1 MLFSI
6 AKKARQFTAGTI
18 IKRSHSVSAGS
29 SRRIALGLSMLMAAS
44 AGSVAEANTLV
55 RVTSTYGDFTLE
67 LFDDQTPNTVNNF
80 LGYVDRGDF
89 DMTVV
94 HRSVSNFVIQMGAYN
109 WLGDCVSDAP
119 QPGINCSAVY
129 TQQQD
134 PVVNEPVVS
143 NTEGTIAMAK
153 LGGNPNSATS
163 QWFIN
168 LVDNSE
174 ALDDQN
180 GGFTAFG
187 RILGEGLSVGQEI
200 NELEV
205 SDLRQGNPQSP
216 APTSIP
222 LRGIATNLPQTEN
235 LVLMSAY
242 RVDRFSTAMHI
253 FEYSSGRLAA
263 YVNAGDLGNYSMQF
277 NLVEG
282 DGEVIFELDTG
293 NMVPLEIT
301 PEGMANYL
309 PDEQK
314 VAIPQVEINNN
325 GSVSVLNNV
334 VLRMIDE
341 SQMRFVLESYE

>member
-1 MLFSI
+1 MLFSTTRKI
-6 AKKARQFTAGTI
+6 KQPGAGAVLNRRQSGVLSAIRGTALAAT
-18 IKRSHSVSAGS
+18 V
-29 SRRIALGLSMLMAAS
+29 LMATTVA
-44 AGSVAEANTLV
+44 SVAEANTLV
-55 RVTSTYGDFTLE
+55 RVTSTFGDFTLE

-80 LGYVDRGDF
+80 LGYVDRGDY

-94 HRSVSNFVIQMGAYN
+94 HRSVNDFVIQVGAYN
-109 WLGDCVSDAP
+109 WLGDCVNESP
-119 QPGINCSAVY
+119 LPGVNCSASF
-129 TQQQD
+129 TEQQA

-153 LGGNPNSATS
+153 VDGNPNSATS

-168 LVDNSE
+168 LGDNSE
-174 ALDDQN
+174 NLDNQN

-187 RILGEGLSVGQEI
+187 RVLGEGLSVARAI
-200 NELEV
+200 NDLEERNIGGAASEMPV
-205 SDLRQGNPQSP
+205 R
-216 APTSIP
+216 
-222 LRGIATNLPQTEN
+222 NLSSGLPKTEN

-242 RVDRFSTAMHI
+242 RVDRFSTAMHV
-253 FEYSSGRLAA
+253 FEYSSGRLAT
-263 YVNAGDLGNYSMQF
+263 YVNLGDLGTYSLQF
-277 NLVEG
+277 NLVQ
-282 DGEVIFELDTG
+282 DTGEIIFALDTT

-309 PDEQK
+309 PGEQK
-314 VAIPQVEINNN
+314 VAIPSVEVNNN

>member
-6 AKKARQFTAGTI
+6 VKKARQFTAGTI
-18 IKRSHSVSAGS
+18 IKGSHSVSAGS

-168 LVDNSE
+168 LGDNSE
-174 ALDDQN
+174 NLDEQN

-187 RILGEGLSVGQEI
+187 RVLGDGLEVANEINGLEVVSVGGAATEMPQR
-200 NELEV
+200 N
-205 SDLRQGNPQSP
+205 NP
-216 APTSIP
+216 T
-222 LRGIATNLPQTEN
+222 RLPQTDN

-282 DGEVIFELDTG
+282 DGGVIFELDTG

-334 VLRMIDE
+334 VLHMIDE
-341 SQMRFVLESYE
+341 SQMRFELESYE

>member
-6 AKKARQFTAGTI
+6 TRKIQQPGAGAVCNRRQSGALSAIRGTALAA
-18 IKRSHSVSAGS
+18 SV
-29 SRRIALGLSMLMAAS
+29 LMATTVA
-44 AGSVAEANTLV
+44 SVAEANTLV
-55 RVTSTYGDFTLE
+55 RVTSTFGDFTLE

-80 LGYVDRGDF
+80 LGYVDRGDY

-94 HRSVSNFVIQMGAYN
+94 HRSVNDFVIQVGAYN
-109 WLGDCVSDAP
+109 WLGDCVSESP
-119 QPGINCSAVY
+119 LPGVNCSASF
-129 TQQQD
+129 TEQQN

-153 LGGNPNSATS
+153 VGGNPDSATS

-168 LVDNSE
+168 LGDNSE
-174 ALDDQN
+174 NLDNQN

-187 RILGEGLSVGQEI
+187 RVLGEGLSVARAI
-200 NELEV
+200 NGLEE
-205 SDLRQGNPQSP
+205 RNIGG
-216 APTSIP
+216 AATEMP
-222 LRGIATNLPQTEN
+222 LRNFSSGLPVTEN

-242 RVDRFSTAMHI
+242 RVDHFSTAMHV
-253 FEYSSGRLAA
+253 FEYSSGRLAT
-263 YVNAGDLGNYSMQF
+263 YVNLGDLGTYSLQF
-277 NLVEG
+277 NLVQ
-282 DGEVIFELDTG
+282 DTGEIIFALDTT

-301 PEGMANYL
+301 PEGMADYL
-309 PDEQK
+309 PDVQK
-314 VAIPQVEINNN
+314 VAIPSVEVNNN

>member
-6 AKKARQFTAGTI
+6 ASKANQLRASAMNKVTGSTLSSG
-18 IKRSHSVSAGS
+18 RSRGLVMGVS
-29 SRRIALGLSMLMAAS
+29 LLMAAS
-44 AGSVAEANTLV
+44 AVSMAEANTLV
-55 RVTSTYGDFTLE
+55 RITSTYGDFTLE
-67 LFDDQTPNTVNNF
+67 LFDEQTPNTVNNF

-94 HRSVSNFVIQMGAYN
+94 HRSVSDFVIQMGAYN
-109 WLGDCVSDAP
+109 WLGDCVNDAP
-119 QPGINCSAVY
+119 QPGVNCSATY
-129 TQQQD
+129 TEQQD
-134 PVVNEPVVS
+134 PVINEPVVS

-153 LGGNPNSATS
+153 LGGDPNSATS

-168 LVDNSE
+168 LGDNSE
-174 ALDDQN
+174 NLDEQN

-187 RILGEGLSVGQEI
+187 RVLGEGLSVANEI
-200 NELEV
+200 NELPV
-205 SDLRQGNPQSP
+205 QNVGGAATDM
-216 APTSIP
+216 P
-222 LRGIATNLPQTEN
+222 LRNNSSSFPQTEN

-263 YVNAGDLGNYSMQF
+263 YVNAGDLGNFSMQF
-277 NLVEG
+277 NLVQ
-282 DGEVIFELDTG
+282 DTGEIIFELDTA

-301 PEGMANYL
+301 PEGMADYL
-309 PDEQK
+309 PGEQK
-314 VAIPQVEINNN
+314 VAIPQVELNNN

-341 SQMRFVLESYE
+341 AQMRFVLESYE